1 MRLIARADDE
11 LYGLASVAAKLGRTG
26 KLLDRLGS
34 ADSSDPHDAEAAF
47 AYALARMAML
57 PVVGAE
63 FEAHAGFTALVEA
76 FGRVLEIE
84 PGHWLARYGRAR
96 LRALIPSSYGAFT
109 VQVSGELVNAARDL
123 DELLAYQ
130 SRTGWQPY
138 FASGHALAAVV
149 GHLSGDTES
158 CAAHL
163 AVLLDCP
170 AAPVGL
176 PALGALLCEPLVT
189 LYATGAEPDRRRLG
203 PLTAALYG
211 DQPAVARALGW
222 QPQPAG
228 SPS

>member
-26 KLLDRLGS
+26 RLLDRLGEAHS
-34 ADSSDPHDAEAAF
+34 VRPDDAEAAF

-63 FEAHAGFTALVEA
+63 FEAHAGLTALVEA
-76 FGRVLEIE
+76 FGQVLAIE

-109 VQVSGELVNAARDL
+109 VQVSGELANAARDL
-123 DELLAYQ
+123 DDLLAYQ
-130 SRTGWQPY
+130 AGTRWQPY

-149 GHLSGDTES
+149 GHLSGDTGR

-163 AVLLDCP
+163 AVLLECP

-176 PALGALLCEPLVT
+176 AALGALLCEPLVT
-189 LYATGAEPDRRRLG
+189 LYATSAGPDRQRVG
-203 PLTAALYG
+203 PLMAELYG
-211 DQPAVARALGW
+211 DQPAVARALGRL
-222 QPQPAG
+222 PQPAG
-228 SPS
+228 SSS